1 MPRLPLRDVD
11 WYISARASFQSTTGN
26 LRGVRYAVGYTGQL
40 SENHADAYR
49 SAGQEIDYTV
59 ISYRTPIAWHTRS
72 DGWVVPEVKYS
83 QTTTRH
89 QHIARMAIGGQR
101 EADHQRPIENGRE
114 AMSRVIARRPQRQ
127 AERERI
133 PTSADLLARIDE
145 ALSRL
150 DDQVPYAVEAERH
163 AQDDF
168 HPDNGAPVN
177 YWGPGYTHSGES
189 AIYSLEYLQAK
200 YNRTQA

>member
-40 SENHADAYR
+40 PREHADAYS
-49 SAGQEIDYTV
+49 SARQEIDYTV
-59 ISYRTPIAWHTRS
+59 ISYCTPIAWHIRS
-72 DGWVVPEVKYS
+72 GGWVVPGVKYS

-89 QHIARMAIGGQR
+89 QNIARMAIRGQR
-101 EADHQRPIENGRE
+101 R
-114 AMSRVIARRPQRQ
+114 
-127 AERERI
+127 AEQEQNL
-133 PTSADLLARIDE
+133 TSADVLTRIDE
-145 ALSRL
+145 ALS
-150 DDQVPYAVEAERH
+150 QVDRNGSYAVEAERH